1 VFHKNGDIATV
12 QLPQARSSGYRASL
26 ASHSDLALVIIWSD
40 EPSRHAAASG
50 SVDGAVS
57 ITRAAGA
64 YLSKLRTRN
73 DVELLRSPYDAR
85 KFMIGRSAIF
95 LMLTSPTPIE
105 GKPAA
110 DIACL
115 AADLCEVLVLTYWAG
130 RLEGREGRERSD
142 YLVGR
147 AQSPCRGFGVC

>member
-1 VFHKNGDIATV
+1 M
-12 QLPQARSSGYRASL
+12 
-26 ASHSDLALVIIWSD
+26 SDLALMIIWSH
-40 EPSRHAAASG
+40 EHSRHAAASG
-50 SVDGAVS
+50 SVEGAVS

-64 YLSKLRTRN
+64 YLKKMRTRD
-73 DVELLRSPYDAR
+73 DVELLRSPYDAW

-110 DIACL
+110 DIACP
-115 AADLCEVLVLTYWAG
+115 AAVLCEVLVLTYLAG
-130 RLEGREGRERSD
+130 RLEGRGRPERSD
-142 YLVGR
+142 DLVGR